1 MSETTKTEVE
11 TDLKICPACKE
22 EVERLFYNYKENPLC
37 KTCLTSILKESN
49 KTINA
54 IRNFVSA

>member
-1 MSETTKTEVE
+1 MSEKEIVI
-11 TDLKICPACKE
+11 DLKICPACKE
-22 EVERLFYNYKENPLC
+22 EVEKLFYNYKENPLC